1 MARLTPTFRLVLTA
15 GLVGLGATVTG
26 PLLGPFSGLLA
37 GAAAYAQDHPPARRD
52 FHVTARKYA
61 YAPPRLEVSQDDL
74 VKITLQSDD
83 IPHTFTVDA
92 YRIDKRVGAGQT
104 VTVEFRADQPG
115 TFPIYCKLR
124 QDEKCRE
131 MRGVLVVRPR

>member
-1 MARLTPTFRLVLTA
+1 MARLTPGFRLALAA
-15 GLVGLGATVTG
+15 GLVGLGATLVTGRLAG
-26 PLLGPFSGLLA
+26 PLLGGST
-37 GAAAYAQDHPPARRD
+37 AYAQDQAPTRRD

-74 VKITLQSDD
+74 VKITLHSDD

-104 VTVEFRADQPG
+104 VTVEFRADQVG

-124 QDEKCRE
+124 QDDKCRE
-131 MRGVLVVRPR
+131 MRGELVVRPR

>member
-1 MARLTPTFRLVLTA
+1 MARLTPGFRLVLAA
-15 GLVGLGATVTG
+15 GLVALGAALLSGSFQG
-26 PLLGPFSGLLA
+26 PLVPGT
-37 GAAAYAQDHPPARRD
+37 AYAQDQAPARRD
-52 FHVTARKYA
+52 FHVTARKYT
-61 YAPPRLEVSQDDL
+61 YAPARLEVSQDDL
-74 VKITLQSDD
+74 VKITLHSDD

-92 YRIDKRVGAGQT
+92 YRIDKRVGAAQT
-104 VTVEFRADQPG
+104 VTIEFRADQAG